1 MTLHF
6 ENFMFRLLSIV
17 GAGLCTVAVTL
28 SCSDAPT
35 STGSTLGSG
44 TRMQSG
50 PAATFSPTL
59 TPQTSGTT
67 QRFFAVSPVNDRV
80 VWASAA
86 GGTFARTTDGGA
98 TWVSRVVPGAETLQ
112 FRDVHGVSA
121 RVAYLLSAGEGA
133 DNRIYKTEDGGETW
147 ELQFQAG
154 ADPRFFYDCF
164 DFWTP
169 NRGITFADGIDG
181 RFPVVRTSDGG
192 ENWTNIGGR
201 LPGPQAGEAGFAA
214 SGTCIT
220 TQSGN
225 RAWIGT
231 GGGVEARVLATT
243 DGGDSWTS
251 YGVPILQG
259 TSVSGVVS
267 IDFRDPFR
275 GILGGGDILAGDVAQ
290 NNVARS
296 SDGGKTWTLTTPT
309 PFTGAVYGLSY
320 VPGRR
325 LTVVAT
331 GPTGAAWSPD
341 EGNTWSLLPGIS
353 NFWAVAFASRS
364 AGWLVG
370 GDGQIVKIDFSRE
383 APPENRGH

>member
-1 MTLHF
+1 M
-6 ENFMFRLLSIV
+6 
-17 GAGLCTVAVTL
+17 
-28 SCSDAPT
+28 
-35 STGSTLGSG
+35 
-44 TRMQSG
+44 
-50 PAATFSPTL
+50 
-59 TPQTSGTT
+59 
-67 QRFFAVSPVNDRV
+67 
-80 VWASAA
+80 
-86 GGTFARTTDGGA
+86 
-98 TWVSRVVPGAETLQ
+98 
-112 FRDVHGVSA
+112 SA
-121 RVAYLLSAGEGA
+121 RVAYLLSAGEGP
-133 DNRIYKTEDGGETW
+133 DNRVYKTEDGGETW

-181 RFPVVRTSDGG
+181 SFPIIQTSDGG
-192 ENWTNIGGR
+192 KHWRSLRDPIEAE
-201 LPGPQAGEAGFAA
+201 AGEGGFAA

-220 TQSGN
+220 TESGN

-231 GGGVEARVLATT
+231 GAAGKARVLATT
-243 DGGDSWTS
+243 DGGNSWKA
-251 YGVPILQG
+251 YDVPILQG
-259 TSVSGVVS
+259 TPTSGIVS

-275 GILGGGDILAGDVAQ
+275 GILGGGDIAADDLRQ

-296 SDGGKTWTLTTPT
+296 SDGGQTWTLATPT

-320 VPGRR
+320 VRGQR

-341 EGNTWSLLPGIS
+341 EGNTWSLLPGLS

-383 APPENRGH
+383 APPANQAR